1 MESYI
6 KNMLHKKGYTVNEEA
21 LEIIR
26 ECGNWYGNRK
36 ISGFHNR
43 VTVQGAPY
51 ELNRLNFAKRCCSD
65 DANLCE
71 VLEINAG
78 NSHQE
83 SGHGEQKEPDEQAVF
98 VNTILQGSEFNTQ
111 YRKQLEKTSA
121 EGTSACYIRL
131 EKAAIMDNG
140 KAVGGDIR
148 LNYVEAD
155 CFIPLTVEN
164 DIVTEAAFAGNA
176 MKQGKKETTLVLFLR
191 QNGIYTAETHV
202 FDEHGTE
209 KKELETIVQLGDVK
223 PFAVMRNAEVNNL
236 DNMTGYGLPKIH
248 NAIPMLKALDLCYNV
263 LYGDMDKA
271 DKLLIVND
279 LMCSFDEN
287 GEPITPNEQAKKLF
301 VLIGQDKLPDAKEL
315 VTEYN
320 PVIRIEEITKAFE
333 LNLSLLSMMFGYGTK
348 KYSFE
353 NGQITTATEFVLSR
367 QDQMQELNRQRQEAT
382 RYIQDICR
390 AVMWFSNTFHGTAYD
405 TETEVMVDFDDS
417 LITDKEAE
425 LERVRND
432 ALSFEI
438 PELLQWYL
446 ESAYNLTP
454 EQAAALVSAKQE
466 KEEQDTDGEEED

>member
-6 KNMLHKKGYTVNEEA
+6 KSMLKKKGYTVNEEA
-21 LEIIR
+21 LDIIR
-26 ECGNWYGNRK
+26 ECGDWYGNRK

-43 VTVQGAPY
+43 KTVQGEPY

-78 NSHQE
+78 NTSKE
-83 SGHGEQKEPDEQAVF
+83 PGTDGQKEPDEQDTF
-98 VNTILQGSEFNTQ
+98 VNTVLKDSEFNTQ

-131 EKAAIMDNG
+131 DNATILDNG
-140 KAVGGDIR
+140 KATQGDIR

-164 DIVTEAAFAGNA
+164 DIVTEAAFAGSA
-176 MKQGKKETTLVLFLR
+176 MKQGRKETTLVMFTK
-191 QNGIYTAETHV
+191 QEGIYTAETHV

-209 KKELETIVQLGDVK
+209 KKELETTVQLGDVK

-248 NAIPMLKALDLCYNV
+248 NATPMLKALDLCYNV
-263 LYGDMDKA
+263 LYGDLDKA
-271 DKLLIVND
+271 EKLLIVND
-279 LMCSFDEN
+279 LMCKFDEN

-320 PVIRIEEITKAFE
+320 PEIRIEEITKAFE

-390 AVMWFSNTFHGTAYD
+390 AVMWFSNTFHGTAYN
-405 TETEVMVDFDDS
+405 TEAEVLVDFDDS

-432 ALSFEI
+432 ALSFDI

-446 ESAYNLTP
+446 ESAYNLKT
-454 EQAAALVSAKQE
+454 EEAEVLALKRNE
-466 KEEQDTDGEEED
+466 EEQNSREEEED